1 MSRLSKQSTILLEE
15 LCTTEKIKAKS
26 VKNSSQWGIKVVAKD
41 KREYLV
47 FSNVK
52 QANTYAE
59 EIIVKNEDDPTCLK
73 QLGWLGKTIE
83 QYANELVSDQGAHS
97 VLSYDTH
104 HKVNLSKSAVAYRIL

>member
-1 MSRLSKQSTILLEE
+1 MSRLSKQATLLLEE

-26 VKNSSQWGIKVVAKD
+26 AKNSSQWGIRVVAKD

-47 FSNVK
+47 FSNEK

-73 QLGWLGKTIE
+73 QLAWLDKTIE
-83 QYANELVSDQGAHS
+83 QYAKELVSEQGAQAF
-97 VLSYDTH
+97 LSYDAH
-104 HKVNLSKSAVAYRIL
+104 HKVNLSKSAIAYRIL